1 MPLSVGG
8 GVRTVRD
15 ARRLL
20 RSGADKVSVNTAAV
34 EDPALIPAC
43 ADAFGA
49 QCVVVAIDAKAA
61 GPGRWEVFT
70 YGGRKPTGLEAL
82 DYAQSAV
89 ARGAGEILLT
99 SMDRDGVK
107 SGYDLALL
115 RAISSAVSV
124 PVIASGGAGTAGH
137 LVEAVREGGA
147 DAVLAASI
155 FHFGEVSIAQAK
167 ATLAQAGLP
176 VRRT

>member
-8 GVRTVRD
+8 GVRTVED

-20 RSGADKVSVNTAAV
+20 RSGADKVAMNTAAV
-34 EDPALIPAC
+34 ENPDLLAAA

-49 QCVVVAIDAKAA
+49 QCVVAAIDAKQVES
-61 GPGRWEVFT
+61 GRWEVFT
-70 YGGRKPTGLEAL
+70 VGGRKATGIDVL
-82 DYAQSAV
+82 DYATLAV
-89 ARGAGEILLT
+89 AKGAGEILLT

-107 SGYDLALL
+107 TGYDTALL
-115 RAISSAVSV
+115 RAVTSAVSV
-124 PVIASGGAGTAGH
+124 PVIASGGAGNAQH
-137 LVEAVREGGA
+137 MVDAVKDGGA

-167 ATLAQAGLP
+167 SAMAAAGLP
-176 VRRT
+176 VRRA